1 MRILWVKS
9 GPLYPLNTGGRK
21 RTHAMLVELARQHH
35 VTYLANLPEGQPL
48 DPAEPGAPY
57 AQEKRWIPSR
67 EPRDGS
73 PAWVRSLIANLLFST
88 RPFVLDR
95 YRNET
100 LAEALLELDANGGF
114 DLIVCDFLTPAV
126 NFDFD
131 RIRTPVILFQ
141 HNVEAR
147 IWERLAGEKRNP
159 ITRLLFRDQARR
171 MRDAEIALSK
181 KCAGIIAVS
190 PEDAA
195 DFREDY
201 GLVNVLGDVP
211 TGVDTGFFRPPSPR
225 HPEPGVIGFLGSM
238 DWMPN
243 IECVHHFVGD
253 IFPAILARCPE
264 ARLLVIGRD
273 PAPSLR
279 RLAAENDRVLLTG
292 TVEDV
297 RPHLDRCQVLVVPLR
312 SGGGTRI
319 KIFEAMA
326 QGVPVV
332 STSIGAEGLP
342 VPEGEAI
349 LIADDPAA
357 FAGAVV
363 SLLESPEFRDRIATC
378 ARELMVGEYSWITVA
393 TRFLNLLRQAVPRD
407 P

>member
-1 MRILWVKS
+1 
-9 GPLYPLNTGGRK
+9 
-21 RTHAMLVELARQHH
+21 MLVELARQHH

-95 YRNET
+95 YRNDT